1 MSTIETAKSEANPA
15 PSAPKPIGPGDH
27 IYLIDGSTF
36 IFRAYFAMFKAAQ
49 ARGRSFTRSD
59 GTPVGAV
66 MTFCNML
73 WKILREGLDDGT
85 PTHIAVIF
93 DHKGGSFRNE
103 IYDQYKANRDEPPE
117 ELVPQF
123 PLIRDAVRAFGLLPI
138 EQKGYEADDLIAT
151 YAREAAEAGAK
162 VTMVSGDKDLM
173 QLVTPSVGMYDP
185 MPGNERRIGHDEVVK
200 KFGVGPE
207 RVVDVQSLSGD
218 STDNIPGVPGI
229 GVKTAAQLIEEY
241 GDLDTLLEK
250 ADGIKQKMRRE
261 RLLEFA
267 DQARMSRELV
277 RLKTDVP
284 VETPLEDTGLVEVES
299 GPLLDFTVEME
310 FTTLTKRIAT
320 ALGTEL
326 PDFPAARAK
335 NVAKAEASDEA
346 APISAATVAAIAEGE
361 DMPAALAGK
370 RLAEMRKIPVDVS
383 AYETVTTVERLKE
396 WADAALEQGY
406 ICVDTETTSLD
417 PMRAEL
423 AGISLSLEPG
433 KACYIPVGHRPT
445 TDGLDFDGAGAIE
458 QIPLKDA
465 IAILKPV
472 FEADHVLKIGQNL
485 KYDIQIL
492 RRNGIR
498 LAPID
503 DTMLMS
509 YALDAGM
516 GSHGMDELSER
527 HLGHKPISFKDVA
540 GSGKSQVTFDRVPLK
555 AATEYA
561 GEDADLTLRLWKV
574 LAPRLPA
581 SGLIS
586 VYQRLERPLI
596 HVLADMEY
604 AGIKVNAAVLR
615 KLSGEFTEE
624 LAGLEK
630 AIHELAGES
639 FNVASTKQ
647 LAEILFGKLGYPGG
661 KKTGKGAWSTGANVL
676 EDLANSESLTEDQR
690 RLPLK
695 LLEWR
700 QLSKLKSTYTDTL
713 PNFIHPE
720 TGRVH
725 TSYALAATSTGRLA
739 STDPNL
745 QNIPIRT
752 PEGRKIRT
760 AFVAEAGHKLISAD
774 YSQIELRVLAHVAD
788 IAALKK
794 AFADDLDIHAMTAS
808 EMFGVPI
815 KDMPPEVRRRAKAI
829 NFGIIY
835 GISAFGLAANLSI
848 SRSEAADYIAK
859 YFERFPGI
867 RDYME
872 ETKESAKEKG
882 YVETIFGRRIHF
894 PDISSSNRAMRSFF
908 ERAAINAPIQGT
920 AADIIRRA
928 MIRMPKALE
937 ASSPN
942 AKMLLQV
949 HDELIFEAPD
959 AEVDRTIETASQIME
974 KSAEPAA
981 VLSVPLKVDARAALN
996 WDEAH

>member
-1 MSTIETAKSEANPA
+1 MSTTDAANTKASPA
-15 PSAPKPIGPGDH
+15 FPAPKPIGPGDH

-66 MTFCNML
+66 MTFSNML
-73 WKILREGLDDGT
+73 WKILREGLDGGK
-85 PTHIAVIF
+85 PTHVAVIF
-93 DHKGGSFRNE
+93 DHPGGSFRNE

-123 PLIRDAVRAFGLLPI
+123 SLIRDAVRAFGLLPI
-138 EQKGYEADDLIAT
+138 EQKGFEADDLIAT
-151 YAREAAEAGAK
+151 YAQIGAEAGAT
-162 VTMVSGDKDLM
+162 VMMISGDKDLM
-173 QLVTPSVGMYDP
+173 QLVNSSVGMFDP

-200 KFGVGPE
+200 KFGVGPDH
-207 RVVDVQSLSGD
+207 VVDVQSLCGD
-218 STDNIPGVPGI
+218 ATDNVPGVPGI
-229 GVKTAAQLIEEY
+229 GVKTAAQLIGEY
-241 GDLDTLLEK
+241 GDLDTLLAK

-284 VETPLEDTGLVEVES
+284 VKTPLEDTGLAEIEP
-299 GPLLDFTVEME
+299 GPLLDFMAEME

-320 ALGTEL
+320 ALGADL
-326 PDFPAARAK
+326 PDLPAVRAK
-335 NVAKAEASDEA
+335 NVAKTDEA
-346 APISAATVAAIAEGE
+346 GAGGAAAKAVAKGE
-361 DMPAALAGK
+361 NLPVALAAK
-370 RLAEMRKIPVDVS
+370 RLAEMRGLAVDVT
-383 AYETVTTVERLKE
+383 AYETVTSAERLKV
-396 WADAALEQGY
+396 WAEAALEQGY
-406 ICVDTETTSLD
+406 VCVDTETTSLD

-423 AGISLSLEPG
+423 AGISLALEPA
-433 KACYIPVGHRPT
+433 KACYIPVGHRAA
-445 TDGLDFDGAGAIE
+445 TDGLDFDGAAEIE
-458 QIPLKDA
+458 QIPLEDA
-465 IAILKPV
+465 IGILKPV
-472 FEADHVLKIGQNL
+472 FAADHVLKIGQNL

-492 RRNGIR
+492 RRNGVR
-498 LAPID
+498 LSPID

-509 YALDAGM
+509 YALDCGM
-516 GSHGMDELSER
+516 NSHGMDVLSER

-540 GSGKSQVTFDRVPLK
+540 GSGKSQVTFDRVPVK
-555 AATEYA
+555 AAAEYA

-574 LAPRLPA
+574 LAARLPA
-581 SGLIS
+581 SGLMS

-596 HVLADMEY
+596 HVLADMEFE
-604 AGIKVNAAVLR
+604 GVKVNAAVLG
-615 KLSGEFTEE
+615 KLSGELTES
-624 LAGLEK
+624 LADLEK
-630 AIHELAGES
+630 MIHELAGES
-639 FNVASTKQ
+639 FNVGSTKQ
-647 LAEILFGKLGYPGG
+647 LSEILFGKLGYPGG

-676 EDLANSESLTEDQR
+676 EDLANSESLTDEQR
-690 RLPLK
+690 QLPLK

-713 PNFIHPE
+713 PGFIHPE

-752 PEGRKIRT
+752 VEGRKIRT
-760 AFVAEAGHKLISAD
+760 AFIAEPGHKLISAD

-794 AFADDLDIHAMTAS
+794 AFSDDLDIHAMTAS

-815 KDMPPEVRRRAKAI
+815 KDMPSEVRRRAKAI

-872 ETKESAKEKG
+872 VTKEGAREKG
-882 YVETIFGRRIHF
+882 YVETVFGRRIHF

-928 MIRMPKALE
+928 MIRMPEALKT
-937 ASSPN
+937 AAPN

-959 AEVDRTIETASQIME
+959 AEVEITIATASQIME

-981 VLSVPLKVDARAALN
+981 QLSVPLKVDARAALN

>member
-1 MSTIETAKSEANPA
+1 MSTTEAAKSEAKPA
-15 PSAPKPIGPGDH
+15 FPAPKPIGPDDH

-73 WKILREGLDDGT
+73 WKILREGLDGGT
-85 PTHIAVIF
+85 PTHVAVIF

-123 PLIRDAVRAFGLLPI
+123 PLIREAVRAFSLLPI

-151 YAREAAEAGAK
+151 YALEAAKAGAK
-162 VTMVSGDKDLM
+162 VTIVSGDKDLM
-173 QLVTPSVGMYDP
+173 QLVGPSVGMFDP
-185 MPGNERRIGHDEVVK
+185 MPGNERSIGYDEVVK

-207 RVVDVQSLSGD
+207 RVVDVQSLAGD
-218 STDNIPGVPGI
+218 STDNVPGVPGI
-229 GVKTAAQLIEEY
+229 GIKTAAQLIEDY

-250 ADGIKQKMRRE
+250 AGEIKQKMRRE

-284 VETPLEDTGLVEVES
+284 VETPLEDTGLVEIEA
-299 GPLLDFTVEME
+299 GPLLDFMAEME
-310 FTTLTKRIAT
+310 FTTLTKRVAT
-320 ALGTEL
+320 ALGADL
-326 PDFPAARAK
+326 PDLPAARAK
-335 NVAKAEASDEA
+335 NVANAEDSGEA
-346 APISAATVAAIAEGE
+346 APVTASATAIAE
-361 DMPAALAGK
+361 DQNMPAALAK
-370 RLAEMRKIPVDVS
+370 QRLAEMRKIPVDVS
-383 AYETVTTVERLKE
+383 AYETVTTAEQLKV

-406 ICVDTETTSLD
+406 VCVDTETTSLD

-423 AGISLSLEPG
+423 VGISLSLEPG
-433 KACYIPVGHRPT
+433 KACYIPVGHRPA
-445 TDGLDFDGAGAIE
+445 TDGLDFDGAADIE
-458 QIPLKDA
+458 QIPLAEA

-498 LAPID
+498 LSPID

-509 YALDAGM
+509 YALDCGM
-516 GSHGMDELSER
+516 NSHGMDELSER

-540 GSGKSQVTFDRVPLK
+540 GSGKSQMTFDRVAVK

-581 SGLIS
+581 RALMS

-596 HVLADMEY
+596 HVLANMEFE
-604 AGIKVNAAVLR
+604 GIKVNAAVLR

-630 AIHELAGES
+630 TIHHLAGES

-647 LAEILFGKLGYPGG
+647 LSEILFGKLGYSGG

-690 RLPLK
+690 QLPLK

-713 PNFIHPE
+713 PGFIHPE

-752 PEGRKIRT
+752 AEGRKIRT
-760 AFVAEAGHKLISAD
+760 AFIAEPGHKLISAD

-788 IAALKK
+788 I
-794 AFADDLDIHAMTAS
+794 
-808 EMFGVPI
+808 
-815 KDMPPEVRRRAKAI
+815 
-829 NFGIIY
+829 
-835 GISAFGLAANLSI
+835 
-848 SRSEAADYIAK
+848 
-859 YFERFPGI
+859 
-867 RDYME
+867 
-872 ETKESAKEKG
+872 
-882 YVETIFGRRIHF
+882 
-894 PDISSSNRAMRSFF
+894 
-908 ERAAINAPIQGT
+908 
-920 AADIIRRA
+920 
-928 MIRMPKALE
+928 
-937 ASSPN
+937 
-942 AKMLLQV
+942 
-949 HDELIFEAPD
+949 
-959 AEVDRTIETASQIME
+959 
-974 KSAEPAA
+974 
-981 VLSVPLKVDARAALN
+981 
-996 WDEAH
+996 